1 MNQDKLSGVK
11 GYISYPCCKKE
22 KAVVY
27 AGAHGK
33 ASYKCPH
40 CGKFAVF
47 DFDKMSSHP
56 SRAILRLVDDIQH
69 RDKEV
74 SIEPIGVL

>member
-1 MNQDKLSGVK
+1 MLRDTLSGVK

-27 AGAHGK
+27 EGAHGR

-47 DFDKMSSHP
+47 DFDKMSSHS
-56 SRAILRLVDDIQH
+56 SRAMLRLVDNIRQ

-74 SIEPIGVL
+74 SIEPIGVN